1 MERRFTKDM
10 KKLRTFF
17 TTLVLCTMFSVT
29 IVTAATF
36 NFSLMTENV
45 NNSNYERKN
54 NDTAYAGVSVT
65 SLSYPSATIKFKAYK
80 EGKGFVSNYNSVRGI
95 NSTQVIYTSTVYNGD
110 KIKLYGYNPSSN
122 GGVTVSVSGNWTP

>member
-1 MERRFTKDM
+1 
-10 KKLRTFF
+10 
-17 TTLVLCTMFSVT
+17 MFSVT

-45 NNSNYERKN
+45 NNSNYEQKN
-54 NDTAYAGVSVT
+54 NGTAYAGVSVT